1 LRRTGANENNTDSYE
16 EKKKNRRDKKG
27 DLDLQRGFPFIKK
40 VLRSIIE
47 KKSLLLNTSFF
58 LCCFCFIVYR

>member
-27 DLDLQRGFPFIKK
+27 DLDLQKGFPFIKG
-40 VLRSIIE
+40 
-47 KKSLLLNTSFF
+47 
-58 LCCFCFIVYR
+58 